1 MNAATTFLYAA
12 LDRDDVANYVN
23 ALFIVYIILIF
34 VRVLLSWI
42 PRMPYNPALSAV
54 VDFVH
59 QTTDPYLNIFR
70 RFLPPLKG
78 GGMMFD
84 LSPIIAIIL
93 LFIAQGIVVGLIAG

>member
-1 MNAATTFLYAA
+1 MNRG
-12 LDRDDVANYVN
+12 DIANYVN

-34 VRVLLSWI
+34 ARILLSWI
-42 PRMPYNPALSAV
+42 PRMPYNPALAAV
-54 VDFVH
+54 VDFIH

-70 RFLPPLKG
+70 RFIPPIKG

-93 LFIAQGIVVGLIAG
+93 LLVAQGIVVGLIAG